1 LVSKNYIEGK
11 RARYSNPF
19 RFYLTAS
26 VLFFL
31 IIGAYKTKQK
41 YLELNK
47 IATEEKINLHD
58 KRNTSRDSLPQN
70 KKDSIKFILERQLN
84 EFPIAIPE
92 KTKKKI
98 LKDAEENLKKDEKNK
113 LESLGNGNINFS
125 IEKDSKF
132 EKFINFGKKNPKIS
146 VDNALD
152 SLNYPKNF
160 TNRFLYTKAK
170 NIHEVFE
177 NENLRSQYFN
187 QLLSYGSIGL
197 FVFLPLFTLC
207 LKLFYIR
214 RKFNYVDHLIFVFH
228 TQTVFFL
235 LFSLYFL
242 LSIFGTEVQWIFIA
256 LFLLYLFM
264 AMRKFYNQ
272 SFFKTLIKYFLVNMS
287 FLILG
292 SMASVAIL
300 LISFALY

>member
-1 LVSKNYIEGK
+1 MVSKNYIEGK
-11 RARYSNPF
+11 RQRYSNPF

-26 VLFFL
+26 ILFFL
-31 IIGAYKTKQK
+31 IIGIYKTKQK
-41 YLELNK
+41 YIELSK
-47 IATEEKINLHD
+47 TVAIEKIENNNVFTN
-58 KRNTSRDSLPQN
+58 KDSLNAN
-70 KKDSIKFILERQLN
+70 KKDSIKKIVERKLDQ
-84 EFPIAIPE
+84 FPIAIPQ
-92 KTKKKI
+92 KTKDKI
-98 LKDAEENLKKDEKNK
+98 LEDIEKEKEDITEIDA
-113 LESLGNGNINFS
+113 LGNNTIKFGID
-125 IEKDSKF
+125 KDSKF
-132 EKFINFGKKNPKIS
+132 EKFMNFGKNNPKTS

-177 NENLRSQYFN
+177 NENSRSQYFN

-214 RKFNYVDHLIFVFH
+214 RKFMYVDHLIFVFH

-242 LSIFGTEVQWIFIA
+242 LSIFGTEVQWIFIV

-264 AMRKFYNQ
+264 AMQKFYNQ
-272 SFFKTLIKYFLVNMS
+272 GFFKTLAKYCLVNMS
-287 FLILG
+287 FIILG
-292 SMASVAIL
+292 SIASVAIL